1 MAVLKHLASKSSNY
15 GAVLTYLLYDHDEKN
30 GKVLRDA
37 NGNRIL
43 RKEYW
48 INGINCDPFLFDAE
62 CTRLNNVFHKNQKRE
77 EIKSHHYILS
87 FDPQDVIDNELTG
100 EKAQALGLAFAKKNF
115 PGHQVLVCTHMDGSN
130 HSGNIHVHMILNSL
144 RMLDVE
150 EPRFAERTCD
160 TKAGYKHHVSRSF
173 FKSLLQDVMDLCH
186 REGLHQVDLLAS
198 AKQKISDREYRAAQR
213 EQEKLD
219 ARNRE
224 ILDAGATP
232 RRTKFQTKK
241 QALRDA
247 ISECVKESTSFE
259 QFRSLLFSRHQIK
272 VRESRGRISYLLPD
286 REKPVRG
293 RALGAAYEKEA
304 ILQQLEQNLADWT
317 DRKSYMIQ
325 QDHTEQNP
333 ADRPDR
339 KNRKLHQDNNQG
351 NKEKED
357 AVHNG
362 TDLDSTQNTGF
373 VDHQTADPFTGY
385 DLETNPILGVLFI
398 QSDLKLV
405 TDLQTCIK
413 AQMSRAYAQKV
424 QLSNLQMLAHTVA
437 FVQENRLGTP
447 EELDQKRRIAS
458 KQLTQA
464 EDTLRSTKE
473 ELRQIN
479 ERIHYTGQF
488 LATRDTF
495 RQMLNAHNKGKF
507 RNEHVAEI
515 DRYQKARDVLRSYTP
530 EGKFPSLKSLQ
541 ARKAELLGLQK
552 VQSVEVENMRK
563 IERTISIAAQ
573 NVRYILE
580 GTVEMV
586 PAVHRDGLQIT

>member
-30 GKVLRDA
+30 GKVVRDA

-130 HSGNIHVHMILNSL
+130 HSGNIHVHMVLNSL

-160 TKAGYKHHVSRSF
+160 TKAGYKHHVSKNF
-173 FKSLLQDVMDLCH
+173 FKNLLQDVMNLCQ
-186 REGLHQVDLLAS
+186 REGLHQVDLLAP
-198 AKQKISDREYRAAQR
+198 AKQKISNLEYRATQR
-213 EQEKLD
+213 GQEKLD

-259 QFRSLLFSRHQIK
+259 QFRLLLFSRHQIK
-272 VRESRGRISYLLPD
+272 VKESRGRISYLLPD

-304 ILQQLEQNLADWT
+304 ILQQLEQNLADWP
-317 DRKSYMIQ
+317 DRKSHMIH
-325 QDHTEQNP
+325 QDHTEQSP
-333 ADRPDR
+333 ADRPDE
-339 KNRKLHQDNNQG
+339 KNCELHQDNI
-351 NKEKED
+351 EKED
-357 AVHNG
+357 AIHNG
-362 TDLDSTQNTGF
+362 TDLDNTQNTAF
-373 VDHQTADPFTGY
+373 VDYQTADSFAGY
-385 DLETNPILGVLFI
+385 DLEANPILGVLFI

-413 AQMSRAYAQKV
+413 AQINRAYAQKV

-437 FVQENRLGTP
+437 FVQENHLGTT
-447 EELDQKRRIAS
+447 EELDQKRKIYL
-458 KQLTQA
+458 KQLTET
-464 EDTLRSTKE
+464 EDNLRSTKE

-495 RQMLNAHNKGKF
+495 RQMLNAPNKGKF
-507 RNEHVAEI
+507 RNEHTAEI
-515 DRYQKARDVLRSYTP
+515 YRYQKARDILRAYTP

-541 ARKAELLGLQK
+541 ARKAELLELQK
-552 VQSVEVENMRK
+552 SQSLELENVRK
-563 IERTISIAAQ
+563 TERTISIAAQ
-573 NVRYILE
+573 NVNYIIE
-580 GTVEMV
+580 GTMERVS
-586 PAVHRDGLQIT
+586 ATHRDGQQII

>member
-1 MAVLKHLASKSSNY
+1 MAVLKHLASKNSNY
-15 GAVLTYLLYDHDEKN
+15 GAVLTYLLYDHDEKS
-30 GKVLRDA
+30 GKVLRDP
-37 NGNRIL
+37 NGNRML

-62 CTRLNNVFHKNQKRE
+62 CTRLNNVFHKNQKKE

-87 FDPQDVIDNELTG
+87 FDPQDVIDNKLTG

-130 HSGNIHVHMILNSL
+130 HSGNIHVHMVLNSL

-160 TKAGYKHHVSRSF
+160 TKAGYKHHVSRNF
-173 FKSLLQDVMDLCH
+173 FKNLLHDVMDLCQ
-186 REGLHQVDLLAS
+186 REGLHQVDLLAP
-198 AKQKISDREYRAAQR
+198 AEQKISDREYRAAQR
-213 EQEKLD
+213 GQENLD

-232 RRTKFQTKK
+232 RRTKFQTQK
-241 QALRDA
+241 QILRNA

-272 VRESRGRISYLLPD
+272 VRESRGRIGYLLPN

-293 RALGAAYEKEA
+293 RALGAAYEKET
-304 ILQQLEQNLADWT
+304 ILKQLEQNLADWP
-317 DRKSYMIQ
+317 DRKTHMVQ

-339 KNRKLHQDNNQG
+339 KNHRIHQG
-351 NKEKED
+351 NIEKGD
-357 AVHNG
+357 PAHNA
-362 TDLDSTQNTGF
+362 TDLDGSENTLLMEK
-373 VDHQTADPFTGY
+373 QPADPFAGY
-385 DLETNPILGVLFI
+385 DLAANPILGVLFI

-413 AQMSRAYAQKV
+413 AQMSHTYEQKV
-424 QLSNLQMLAHTVA
+424 KLSNLQMLAHTVA

-447 EELDQKRRIAS
+447 EELDQKRTTAS

-464 EDTLRSTKE
+464 EDTLQSTKE
-473 ELRQIN
+473 ELQQIN

-507 RNEHVAEI
+507 RNEHTAEI
-515 DRYQKARDVLRSYTP
+515 DRYQKARDILRSYTP
-530 EGKFPSLKSLQ
+530 EGKFPSLKSLH
-541 ARKAELLGLQK
+541 ARKAELLKLQK
-552 VQSVEVENMRK
+552 TQSIELENMRK
-563 IERTISIAAQ
+563 NEKTISIAAQ

-580 GTVEMV
+580 GTVERV
-586 PAVHRDGLQIT
+586 PTAHREGMQIS

>member
-15 GAVLTYLLYDHDEKN
+15 GAVLTYLLYEHDEKN
-30 GKVLRDA
+30 GKVMRDA

-62 CTRLNNVFHKNQKRE
+62 CTKLNNEFHKNQTRR

-87 FDPQDVIDNELTG
+87 FDPKDVIENELTG

-130 HSGNIHVHMILNSL
+130 HSGNIHVHMVLNSL

-150 EPRFAERTCD
+150 ESRFAERTCD
-160 TKAGYKHHVSRSF
+160 TKAGYKHHVSRNY
-173 FKSLLQDVMDLCH
+173 FKNLLQDVMNLCQ
-186 REGLHQVDLLAS
+186 REGLHQADLLTP
-198 AKQKISDREYRAAQR
+198 AKQKVSDREYRVAQR
-213 EQEKLD
+213 GQKKLD
-219 ARNRE
+219 ARNRK
-224 ILDAGATP
+224 IFDAGATP
-232 RRTKFQTKK
+232 RRTKFQTRK

-272 VRESRGRISYLLPD
+272 IKESRGRISYLLPE

-304 ILQQLEQNLADWT
+304 ILQYLEQNLADWP
-317 DRKSYMIQ
+317 DRKTHMIH
-325 QDHTEQNP
+325 QDHTEQNLV
-333 ADRPDR
+333 DRSDR
-339 KNRKLHQDNNQG
+339 KNHKNHQG
-351 NKEKED
+351 NIEKED

-362 TDLDSTQNTGF
+362 TDHDSTQNTEF
-373 VDHQTADPFTGY
+373 LDSQTADPFAGY
-385 DLETNPILGVLFI
+385 DLEANPILGVLFI

-413 AQMSRAYAQKV
+413 AQMSRAYMQKV

-437 FVQENRLGTP
+437 FVQENRLGSP
-447 EELDQKRRIAS
+447 EELDQKRRIAA

-464 EDTLRSTKE
+464 EDILRSTKE
-473 ELRQIN
+473 ELRQVN

-515 DRYQKARDVLRSYTP
+515 DRYQKARVILRTYTP

-541 ARKAELLGLQK
+541 ARKAELLELQK
-552 VQSVEVENMRK
+552 TQSIELENMRK
-563 IERTISIAAQ
+563 NERTISIAAQ
-573 NVRYILE
+573 NVHYILE
-580 GTVEMV
+580 GTVERV
-586 PAVHRDGLQIT
+586 LAVHRDGLQIT